1 MSVNID
7 SAAANLTAADVA
19 ADQMQRSPIAAGVE
33 EAEAEAAQTRLGADG
48 SSSASEASESDDEH
62 AAAAASIELPA
73 VEEDE
78 PEEPAPP
85 TEPSAAEPEKPRVLP
100 PPRELFE
107 VDTPDPLLQPP
118 KTGNGNPMLYP
129 PPRHVTAEPAE
140 PQPLQPNASLHMLAA
155 QLMAAD
161 AERLQN
167 PALSLNRVVYDSNEP
182 LDMATNPF
190 VTAESL
196 HSVHPPLSKRKEA
209 AAAAAAAAANNNGG
223 AAGEPSAAA
232 ALRFESRFES
242 GNLRRAVQVSEYEYD
257 LILRPDANTRGH
269 TQWFYFGVAKMKH
282 GPLYKFNVVNCVKPD
297 SLFNAGMLPL
307 VYSTKE
313 VARTGL
319 GWRRMGHNVCYY
331 QNHIKRRTGYYYTA
345 SFQVTGRQPA
355 TSHHLHLHLPP
366 PPPPPPPL
374 PRSRSASSTPTTS
387 ATSPTATRTRC
398 PTWARTSR
406 GSRTTRRRAS
416 ASAAARSARRS
427 PGTRWS
433 CSRSRRSP
441 PSLTRSPRAR
451 ASSCRRASTPAR
463 PTRHT

>member
-1 MSVNID
+1 
-7 SAAANLTAADVA
+7 
-19 ADQMQRSPIAAGVE
+19 MQRSPIAAGVE

-78 PEEPAPP
+78 PEEPPPP

-209 AAAAAAAAANNNGG
+209 AAAPKISGPRICKDAA
-223 AAGEPSAAA
+223 
-232 ALRFESRFES
+232 
-242 GNLRRAVQVSEYEYD
+242 
-257 LILRPDANTRGH
+257 I
-269 TQWFYFGVAKMKH
+269 
-282 GPLYKFNVVNCVKPD
+282 C
-297 SLFNAGMLPL
+297 
-307 VYSTKE
+307 
-313 VARTGL
+313 
-319 GWRRMGHNVCYY
+319 
-331 QNHIKRRTGYYYTA
+331 
-345 SFQVTGRQPA
+345 
-355 TSHHLHLHLPP
+355 
-366 PPPPPPPL
+366 
-374 PRSRSASSTPTTS
+374 
-387 ATSPTATRTRC
+387 
-398 PTWARTSR
+398 
-406 GSRTTRRRAS
+406 
-416 ASAAARSARRS
+416 
-427 PGTRWS
+427 
-433 CSRSRRSP
+433 
-441 PSLTRSPRAR
+441 
-451 ASSCRRASTPAR
+451 CR
-463 PTRHT
+463 